1 MTAETLQ
8 STNYNNNEQLSP
20 EELEQDRV
28 RIVERAIAKRT
39 IDLCTDRGYNFG
51 DPEVALA
58 RADTTAN
65 ID

>member
-1 MTAETLQ
+1 MLETLQ
-8 STNYNNNEQLSP
+8 HATEISP

-28 RIVERAIAKRT
+28 AIVEQAIAHRV

-51 DPEVALA
+51 DPMKALYL
-58 RADTTAN
+58 ADTPSN